1 MPQGLLRRQGSH
13 RGKGVARAK
22 GVEQKGLRAE
32 GASMETSLILV
43 LADGRQSEI
52 LLRRPVQVIGRQT
65 DCQIR
70 IPSGNISRHHC
81 EVMLSDGKLSVRD
94 LGSSNGTYVNRR
106 RVSQADLQAGDLLA
120 IGDMVFVAKIDGRP
134 AHVDSEDVL
143 EDGQVKPASA
153 AATKAAPKKASKP
166 AARKSVLED
175 SEGSS
180 VGDFDFL
187 DEDEDIKKQPKL

>member
-1 MPQGLLRRQGSH
+1 MD
-13 RGKGVARAK
+13 
-22 GVEQKGLRAE
+22 
-32 GASMETSLILV
+32 TSLILV

-52 LLRRPVQVIGRQT
+52 PLRRPVQVIGRQT

-70 IPSGNISRHHC
+70 IPTGNISRHHC

-134 AHVDSEDVL
+134 THVDSEDVL

-153 AATKAAPKKASKP
+153 GATPPPKAVAKP

-175 SEGSS
+175 SDGSS

-187 DEDEDIKKQPKL
+187 DDEDIKKQPKL

>member
-1 MPQGLLRRQGSH
+1 MD
-13 RGKGVARAK
+13 
-22 GVEQKGLRAE
+22 
-32 GASMETSLILV
+32 TSLILV

-52 LLRRPVQVIGRQT
+52 PLRRPVQVIGRQT

-134 AHVDSEDVL
+134 THVDSEDVL

-153 AATKAAPKKASKP
+153 GATPAPKAAAKP

-175 SEGSS
+175 SDGSS

-187 DEDEDIKKQPKL
+187 DDEDIKKQPKL

>member
-1 MPQGLLRRQGSH
+1 
-13 RGKGVARAK
+13 
-22 GVEQKGLRAE
+22 
-32 GASMETSLILV
+32 METSLILV

-52 LLRRPVQVIGRQT
+52 PIHRPVQVIGRQT

-120 IGDMVFVAKIDGRP
+120 IGDMVFVARIDGRP

-143 EDGQVKPASA
+143 EDGQVKPAA
-153 AATKAAPKKASKP
+153 AAAAKPAPKAAAKP

-175 SEGSS
+175 SDGSS